1 MLSERGTHMEQ
12 MTVTAKIQISVSG
25 TDRALLDNTIS
36 VYRDACNY
44 VSDYIFRTH
53 DLKQFSLNKVLY
65 SDLRERFGLKSQMAQ
80 SVFKTVIAR
89 YKTILENQKEW
100 IKPSFKKPQYDL
112 VWNRDY
118 SLTQNCFSV
127 NTLAGRVKLPYF
139 TKGMDKYFDH
149 TVYKF
154 GTAKLVNK
162 HGKYFLHIPV
172 TYDIEDANLSDV
184 CNIVGI
190 DRGINFVV
198 ATYDSK
204 HKSGFVSGKTIKQKR
219 AAYSKLRKELQMRQT
234 PSARRRIKAIGQR
247 ENRWMQ
253 DVNHCVSKALV
264 ESNPKHTLFVLE
276 DLTGVRNAT
285 ERVCT
290 KNRYVSVSWSFY
302 DLEQKLIY
310 KAKQN
315 QSTVIKVNPRYTSQC
330 CPVCGH
336 IEKANRNKKLHLF
349 TCKNCGYK
357 SNDDRIGAMNLYRM
371 GINYLED
378 SQVPST
384 VTVE

>member
-1 MLSERGTHMEQ
+1 MEQ
-12 MTVTAKIQISVSG
+12 MTLTAKVQILVSD
-25 TDRALLDNTIS
+25 TDRVLFDNTMS
-36 VYRDACNY
+36 VYRNACNY
-44 VSDYIFRTH
+44 VSDYVFKTH

-65 SDLRERFGLKSQMAQ
+65 STIRSQFGLKSQMTQ

-89 YKTILENQKEW
+89 YRTILENQKEW
-100 IKPSFKKPQYDL
+100 IKPSFRKPQYDL

-118 SLTQNCFSV
+118 SLTRDCFSV
-127 NTLAGRVKLPYF
+127 NTLEGRVKLAYCS
-139 TKGMDKYFDH
+139 TGMGKYFDH
-149 TVYKF
+149 DIYKF

-172 TYDIEDANLSDV
+172 TYEVEECLDSDI
-184 CNIVGI
+184 CNVVGV

-219 AAYSKLRKELQMRQT
+219 ANYSKLRKELQMRQT
-234 PSARRRIKAIGQR
+234 PSSRKRLKAIGQR

-276 DLTGVRNAT
+276 DLSNVRSAT
-285 ERVCT
+285 EKV
-290 KNRYVSVSWSFY
+290 KLKKRYVSVSWSFY
-302 DLEQKLIY
+302 DLEQKLNY
-310 KAKQN
+310 KAKKH
-315 QSTVIKVNPRYTSQC
+315 QSSVIKVNPAYTSQC
-330 CPVCGH
+330 CPICGH
-336 IEKANRNKKLHLF
+336 TEKSNRNKKLHLF
-349 TCKNCGYK
+349 HCKNCSYK

-371 GINYLED
+371 GINYLADNSNAD
-378 SQVPST
+378 SEVPDT
-384 VTVE
+384 VTAE

>member
-1 MLSERGTHMEQ
+1 MEQ
-12 MTVTAKIQISVSG
+12 MTVTAKIQLSVSQ
-25 TDRALLDNTIS
+25 TDKLLLDNTMS

-44 VSDYIFRTH
+44 VSDYVFRTH
-53 DLKQFSLNKVLY
+53 DLKQFSLNKMLY
-65 SDLRERFGLKSQMAQ
+65 SDIRERFGLKSQMTQ

-100 IKPSFKKPQYDL
+100 IQPSFKKPQYDL

-127 NTLAGRVKLPYF
+127 NTRNGRVKLPYF
-139 TKGMDKYFDH
+139 AEGMSKYFNH

-172 TYDIEDANLSDV
+172 TYDVEEANLSDI
-184 CNIVGI
+184 CNVVGI

-198 ATYDSK
+198 ATYDSN
-204 HKSGFVSGKTIKQKR
+204 HKSGFVSGKFIKQKR
-219 AAYSKLRKELQMRQT
+219 ANYSKLRKELQMRRT
-234 PSARRRIKAIGQR
+234 PSSRRRIKAIGGR
-247 ENRWMQ
+247 VNRWML

-264 ESNPKHTLFVLE
+264 HRNPQYTLFVLE
-276 DLTGVRNAT
+276 DLSGVRNAT
-285 ERVCT
+285 ERVRT
-290 KNRYVSVSWSFY
+290 KNRYVSVSWPFY

-315 QSTVIKVNPRYTSQC
+315 QSAVIKVNPRYTSQC

-336 IEKANRNKKLHLF
+336 IEKSNRDKKIHLF

-371 GINYLED
+371 GINYLAD
-378 SQVPST
+378 SQVPNT
-384 VTVE
+384 VVTE